1 MTRSGP
7 TTSTHISAIDAEARP
22 RFDIGLDTQH
32 LIARLNL
39 FASLDPRYLESVQ
52 KLLRPRFT
60 VPSEPIVRKGERG
73 DAVFFIVSGA
83 AEVFLPDRRAPFG
96 SSDLFSEMA
105 LLTGEPRQADVRALT
120 YWPELTKRPP
130 GTHKRTG

>member
-7 TTSTHISAIDAEARP
+7 TTSTHISAIDAEA
-22 RFDIGLDTQH
+22 
-32 LIARLNL
+32 
-39 FASLDPRYLESVQ
+39 
-52 KLLRPRFT
+52 RPRFT